1 MTPPPR
7 STAPATAADDNERK
21 AKHAAY
27 VRAWRKANAEKVK
40 AQRAAYGAANA
51 EMIKAKGAAYRA
63 AHREELKAK
72 AVAYRAAAKRRPPGA

>member
-7 STAPATAADDNERK
+7 STAPDAADDDERK

-72 AVAYRAAAKRRPPGA
+72 AVAYRAARKRRRQGT

>member
-7 STAPATAADDNERK
+7 STAPDTADDERK
-21 AKHAAY
+21 AKRAAY

-51 EMIKAKGAAYRA
+51 EMIKANGAAYLA

-72 AVAYRAAAKRRPPGA
+72 AVAYRAARKRRRQGT